1 MPGHPI
7 TDDELA
13 DLEPHRGENE
23 EHAALGANIFTH
35 LGVGTIA
42 VGCSVAARLF
52 KVRKMKRTWNCDP
65 LIGSKM
71 RFQVRRG

>member
-23 EHAALGANIFTH
+23 EYAALGANIFTH

-42 VGCSVAARLF
+42 VWRSVAARLF
-52 KVRKMKRTWNCDP
+52 KVWKMKRTWNCDP

-71 RFQVRRG
+71 WFQVRRG